1 MKCHASD
8 APTETITESCAGE
21 EHRERGG
28 LPAWRVK
35 EPPFSASP
43 EREGDSSASEEVETQ
58 ERKQVQR
65 KDYLGYVLFPRDPG

>member
-1 MKCHASD
+1 MRLMHLQRPSPNLAQERNTAS
-8 APTETITESCAGE
+8 G
-21 EHRERGG
+21 GG